1 MSISDTPML
10 PSWST
15 RPFHCGSAR
24 VSLDSCSLEE
34 ETRLS
39 SEEDDDEPIKLEIF
53 LAKLKPDELEDD
65 LAYFARF
72 DTFLYI

>member
-1 MSISDTPML
+1 M
-10 PSWST
+10 
-15 RPFHCGSAR
+15 
-24 VSLDSCSLEE
+24 EE